1 MKANLFIYSL
11 FAAGILIACGDES
24 SSSPNDASIEQNSS
38 SSIVNNSESSDSNQN
53 EQDDFSSSSIA
64 SSSATT
70 ESSDS
75 DTQSSSDQEDLSSSS
90 TAKGFPA
97 NYNAETGILTDER
110 DGEVYT
116 TAKIGDQIWMGQNL
130 RYYTEEPAD
139 GCEYTYNDLTED
151 VPNLSTYGR
160 TYSWIGA
167 TRTPCEY
174 ISKKVPFGSE
184 EFPLPHQGICP
195 KGWHIPSLEEWKTMI
210 DAIDS
215 HLYRL
220 LSTGWSGAAFD
231 YAGTDDYG
239 FNVLKPLN
247 GTHVEFIMLDNEGK
261 AQTMVF
267 NNIGGSTVQLQTMY
281 VVKTVYDIYLRCL
294 MD

>member
-64 SSSATT
+64 SSNATILSSSSAI
-70 ESSDS
+70 
-75 DTQSSSDQEDLSSSS
+75 QSSSDQKDLSSSS
-90 TAKGFPA
+90 TVKGFPA
-97 NYNAETGILTDER
+97 NYNAETGLLTDER

-130 RYYTEEPAD
+130 RYYTEEPAE

-167 TRTPCEY
+167 TRIPCDY
-174 ISKKVPFGSE
+174 ISKKATFGSE
-184 EFPLPHQGICP
+184 EFPLPHQGLCP
-195 KGWHIPSLEEWKTMI
+195 KGWHIPSLEEWKIMI
-210 DAIDS
+210 EAIDS
-215 HLYRL
+215 QLYKL
-220 LSTGWSGAAFD
+220 LSTGWSGEAFD

-247 GTHVEFIMLDNEGK
+247 GISVLFIMLDNGGR

-267 NNIGGSTVQLQTMY
+267 DNMAGATVQLETAY
-281 VVKTVYDIYLRCL
+281 IVKTVYELYLRCL

>member
-1 MKANLFIYSL
+1 MKNNLFICSL
-11 FAAGILIACGDES
+11 VAASILVACGDDT
-24 SSSPNDASIEQNSS
+24 SSSPNTVSTDQNSS
-38 SSIVNNSESSDSNQN
+38 SSIVNEPESSDSEQN
-53 EQDDFSSSSIA
+53 EQNDISSSSIA

-167 TRTPCEY
+167 TRIPCDY
-174 ISKKVPFGSE
+174 ISKKATFGSE

-220 LSTGWSGAAFD
+220 LSTGWIAHN

-247 GTHVEFIMLDNEGK
+247 GTHVIFIMLDNGGK

-267 NNIGGSTVQLQTMY
+267 NNIGGSTVQLETAY
-281 VVKTVYDIYLRCL
+281 IVKTVYELYLRCL